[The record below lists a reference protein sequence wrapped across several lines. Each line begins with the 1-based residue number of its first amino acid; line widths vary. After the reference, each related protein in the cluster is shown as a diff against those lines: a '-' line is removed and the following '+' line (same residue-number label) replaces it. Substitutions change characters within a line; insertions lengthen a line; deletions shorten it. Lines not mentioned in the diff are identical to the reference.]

1 MGGTFP
7 GRAGVPKAG
16 HFPTTSHRMPMNG
29 MATSKSENATLN
41 SARSLGAPF
50 ATCYYMKPNMAS
62 GTRATP
68 RTCLARSSIRKKL
81 RAANASRIPHR
92 IGMYIYPR
100 QSAHR
105 WRRAVK
111 KSTPLRNPSS
121 RFQLCSLCHLL
132 RSPQISEIGVIS
144 DLRTVESCNC
154 GNDTYNYYTR
164 PTLAALGC
172 SAEMI

>member
-111 KSTPLRNPSS
+111 KSTPLHGPFEPIPIVFPLSFASIASNIRNRRYI
-121 RFQLCSLCHLL
+121 RFA
-132 RSPQISEIGVIS
+132 
-144 DLRTVESCNC
+144 RTGYGHTV
-154 GNDTYNYYTR
+154 
-164 PTLAALGC
+164 PP
-172 SAEMI
+172 AE

>member
-41 SARSLGAPF
+41 SARSVGAPF

-68 RTCLARSSIRKKL
+68 RTCLARPAPRSGRSTGPQMPVAYHLGLECIYIPGRV
-81 RAANASRIPHR
+81 RIAGAAPS
-92 IGMYIYPR
+92 
-100 QSAHR
+100 
-105 WRRAVK
+105 K
-111 KSTPLRNPSS
+111 NPSPLEPIPIVLPWS
-121 RFQLCSLCHLL
+121 VAKTNIPPRG
-132 RSPQISEIGVIS
+132 SPQISEIRVIYPS
-144 DLRTVESCNC
+144 CARTTPARVR
-154 GNDTYNYYTR
+154 GT
-164 PTLAALGC
+164 
-172 SAEMI
+172 